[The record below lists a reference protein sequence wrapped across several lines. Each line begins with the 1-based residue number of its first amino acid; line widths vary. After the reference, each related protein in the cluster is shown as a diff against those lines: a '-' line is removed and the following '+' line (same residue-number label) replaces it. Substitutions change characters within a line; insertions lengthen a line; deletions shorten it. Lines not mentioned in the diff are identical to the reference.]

1 MWRLRGTIF
10 PLREIALGMK
20 SIIVRPAGRKDGKQF
35 LELVDALADYEK
47 LKRPSRS
54 ARARLLRDAF
64 GKRKRFEALIA
75 FVDRKPVGYAIF
87 FETYSSFLALPT
99 LYLEDIFVLQE
110 YRKERIGLKLFRHY
124 WDEARRRRCGRME
137 WTVLGWNKS
146 AIRFYEKLGAKHMKE
161 WNLYRMTL

>member
-1 MWRLRGTIF
+1 
-10 PLREIALGMK
+10 MK

>member
-1 MWRLRGTIF
+1 
-10 PLREIALGMK
+10 MK

-137 WTVLGWNKS
+137 WTVLDWNKS

>member
-1 MWRLRGTIF
+1 
-10 PLREIALGMK
+10 MK
-20 SIIVRPAGRKDGKQF
+20 SIIIRPAGRKDGKQF
-35 LELVDALADYEK
+35 LALIDALADYEK

-64 GKRKRFEALIA
+64 GKRNRFETLIA
-75 FVDRKPVGYAIF
+75 FVDRKAVGYAIF

-99 LYLEDIFVLQE
+99 LYLEDIFVLRE
-110 YRKERIGLKLFRHY
+110 YRKEGIGMKLFKYY